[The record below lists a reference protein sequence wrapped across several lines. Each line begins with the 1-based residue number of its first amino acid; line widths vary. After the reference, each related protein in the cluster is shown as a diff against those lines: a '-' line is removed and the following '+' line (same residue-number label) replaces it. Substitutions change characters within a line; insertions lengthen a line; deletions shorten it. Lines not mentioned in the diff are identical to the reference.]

1 MRLSAILF
9 GLVFMCAA
17 VAVALPPSQD
27 EDDVRGAFLTSR
39 PKAKPANTGSTNR
52 PSRRRPKN
60 TATTSAKPSETSA
73 KSSETSAKSTNKPA
87 EKSSEKTPVNTSSG
101 TSATAPESRPVNIP
115 RLGLGMTL
123 FGRDSNGLAV
133 RVEPDRVFRKGDR
146 VRILLETN
154 ADGYLYIFNRTN
166 DGAPVMIYPDA
177 EIDEGGNYLQAHVP
191 FEIPAPD
198 ASDERLRWFA
208 FDENAGTEKVIF
220 VFTREPLKD
229 VPIED
234 DLLTFCRNN
243 KCPWPVG
250 TEIWAH
256 VQAQMQEPLKQ
267 DRTKTYGTAQ
277 TTVEQSAS
285 TRGLGLAKDD
295 PQPSLI
301 MMASSTRPTLV
312 ATLDLIHK

>member
-1 MRLSAILF
+1 MSAILF
-9 GLVFMCAA
+9 GLVFICAA
-17 VAVALPPSQD
+17 IAVALPPLQD

-39 PKAKPANTGSTNR
+39 PKEKPANSGSANKPT
-52 PSRRRPKN
+52 RRRPKN
-60 TATTSAKPSETSA
+60 TATTSAKST
-73 KSSETSAKSTNKPA
+73 ETSAKSTNKPA
-87 EKSSEKTPVNTSSG
+87 EKSTDTTPVKTTSG
-101 TSATAPESRPVNIP
+101 TSTKASESRPVNTP

-133 RVEPDRVFRKGDR
+133 RVEPDRVFRNGDR

-177 EIDEGGNYLQAHVP
+177 QIDEGGNYLQAHVP

-234 DLLTFCRNN
+234 ELVTFCGNN

-250 TEIWAH
+250 TETWAH

-267 DRTKTYGTAQ
+267 DRTKTYGSAQ
-277 TTVEQSAS
+277 TSVEQSAS